1 VIEGNDKD
9 SSGVDVGVGES
20 EGVAVG
26 VFNPEDVHP
35 PAASTS
41 VRSPAKRKALTLS
54 NSIPP
59 NCHLISRN
67 N

>member
-1 VIEGNDKD
+1 MEGNDKET
-9 SSGVDVGVGES
+9 SGVDIGLGEG

-41 VRSPAKRKALTLS
+41 IKSPAKRKALTLA
-54 NSIPP
+54 NSISP
-59 NCHLISRN
+59 NCHFISRN